1 MTEEEFLVKYEQLAH
16 SVQSAIKFELSRD
29 ASDPKY
35 HYKHLRTG
43 LNCVMADHG
52 SLGRLLVKKGLITQ
66 DEYFEATLE
75 GMELEVQRTT
85 ENVRKNLGL
94 GSSIRFE

>member
-16 SVQSAIKFELSRD
+16 SVQSAIKFELTRD

-52 SLGRLLVKKGLITQ
+52 SLGRLLTKKGLITQ
-66 DEYFEATLE
+66 DEYFEATLK
-75 GMELEVQRTT
+75 GMELEAQRTAET
-85 ENVRKNLGL
+85 VRRKHGL
-94 GSSIRFE
+94 GPFVQFE